1 MPQLSSRALFAT
13 ALLILAA
20 ALFLLSL
27 GGYLGP
33 AEDFLLRPFSAT
45 QEWVARRVFAVR
57 NLLSSPGD
65 VTALQQR
72 VAELEAERAR
82 LEEEIIAL
90 REQAAE
96 AEVLSALLGYA
107 RQRPERGYLAAAVI
121 GRDPSA
127 FLQSVSI
134 GVGSDQG
141 IRYGMPVVTDR
152 GLVGRIVEVNA
163 TSARVQ
169 LLTDPEFSV
178 NVKLLGSPAEGVL
191 SAQPNGE
198 LWIELIDQD
207 AAVEPGA
214 LVLTSGLGGGF
225 PADIPVGQVT
235 SVRRRDFELFQRAT
249 LQPAVALDDVEI
261 VLVIT
266 NFFPQPESRP
276 AGAP

>member
-1 MPQLSSRALFAT
+1 MSQLSSRALFAT
-13 ALLILAA
+13 ALLLLAV
-20 ALFLLSL
+20 ALFILNLA
-27 GGYLGP
+27 GYLDP
-33 AEDFLLRPFSAT
+33 AQDFLLRPFSAT
-45 QEWVARRVFAVR
+45 QQWVSRRVFAVR
-57 NLLSSPGD
+57 DLLSSPAD
-65 VTALQQR
+65 VSALQQR

-96 AEVLSALLGYA
+96 AEILSALLGYA
-107 RQRPERGYLAAAVI
+107 RQRPERGYQAAPVI

-134 GVGSDQG
+134 GIGSDDG
-141 IRYGMPVVTDR
+141 IRFGMPVVTDR
-152 GLVGRIVEVNA
+152 GLVGRIFEVNA

-169 LLTDPEFSV
+169 LVSDPEFSV

-191 SAQPNGE
+191 AAQPNGE

-249 LQPAVALDDVEI
+249 LQPAVDFEGLEV

-266 NFFPQPESRP
+266 SFFPQPASTTP
-276 AGAP
+276 

>member
-1 MPQLSSRALFAT
+1 MSQPNSRTLFAS
-13 ALLILAA
+13 ALLLLAA
-20 ALFLLSL
+20 ALFILSL
-27 GGYLGP
+27 AGYLGP
-33 AEDFLLRPFSAT
+33 AEDLLLRPFAAT
-45 QEWVARRVFAVR
+45 QDWVSRRVFALR
-57 NLLSSPGD
+57 DLLSSPAD
-65 VTALQQR
+65 VAALQAR
-72 VAELEAERAR
+72 VAELEAELGRR
-82 LEEEIIAL
+82 EEEIIAL

-96 AEVLSALLGYA
+96 AEILGALLGYA

-127 FLQSVSI
+127 FLQSVTI
-134 GVGSDQG
+134 GIGSDRG
-141 IRYGMPVVTDR
+141 IRFGMPVVTDR

-163 TSARVQ
+163 TSSRVQ

-191 SAQPNGE
+191 AAQPNGE
-198 LWIELIDQD
+198 LWIELIEQD

-225 PADIPVGQVT
+225 PADIPVGQIT

-249 LQPAVALDDVEI
+249 LQPGVDIEGLEI

-266 NFFPQPESRP
+266 SFLRPPE
-276 AGAP
+276 GAAP

>member
-1 MPQLSSRALFAT
+1 MSQLSSRALFAT
-13 ALLILAA
+13 ALLLLAV
-20 ALFLLSL
+20 ALFILNL
-27 GGYLGP
+27 GGYLDP
-33 AEDFLLRPFSAT
+33 AQNFLLRPFSAT
-45 QEWVARRVFAVR
+45 QRWVSRRVFAVR
-57 NLLSSPGD
+57 DLLSSPAD
-65 VTALQQR
+65 VSALQQR

-82 LEEEIIAL
+82 LEEEINAL

-107 RQRPERGYLAAAVI
+107 RQRPERGYQAAPVI

-134 GVGSDQG
+134 GIGSDQG
-141 IRYGMPVVTDR
+141 IRFGMPVVTDR
-152 GLVGRIVEVNA
+152 GLVGRIFEVNA

-169 LLTDPEFSV
+169 LLSDPEFSV

-191 SAQPNGE
+191 AAQPNGE
-198 LWIELIDQD
+198 LWIELLDQD
-207 AAVEPGA
+207 AAVESGA

-225 PADIPVGQVT
+225 PADIPVGQVI

-249 LQPAVALDDVEI
+249 LQPAVDFEGLEV

-266 NFFPQPESRP
+266 SFFPQPPST
-276 AGAP
+276 AP

>member
-1 MPQLSSRALFAT
+1 MSQLSSRALLAT
-13 ALLILAA
+13 ALLLLAA
-20 ALFLLSL
+20 ALFILNL
-27 GGYLGP
+27 GGYLDP
-33 AEDFLLRPFSAT
+33 AQDFLLRPFSAT
-45 QEWVARRVFAVR
+45 QQWVSRRVFALR
-57 NLLSSPGD
+57 DLLSSPAD
-65 VTALQQR
+65 VSALQQR

-107 RQRPERGYLAAAVI
+107 RQRPERGYQAAPVI

-127 FLQSVSI
+127 FLQSISI
-134 GVGSDQG
+134 GVGSDRG
-141 IRYGMPVVTDR
+141 IRFGMPVVTDR
-152 GLVGRIVEVNA
+152 GLVGRIFEVNA

-169 LLTDPEFSV
+169 LLADPEFSV

-191 SAQPNGE
+191 AAQPNGE

-225 PADIPVGQVT
+225 PVDIPVGQVV

-249 LQPAVALDDVEI
+249 LQPAVDFEGLEV

-266 NFFPQPESRP
+266 SFFPQPASTTP
-276 AGAP
+276 